1 MEVIDRMNNCYHVY
15 PDGKKEKLN
24 RFAILEQSVVK
35 LKEIDKMYR
44 AKGGKIDDGFERMW
58 FRNRV
63 VSEGLEEKIK
73 TFIVKGVFLD
83 DNGDN

>member
-1 MEVIDRMNNCYHVY
+1 M
-15 PDGKKEKLN
+15 
-24 RFAILEQSVVK
+24 VK